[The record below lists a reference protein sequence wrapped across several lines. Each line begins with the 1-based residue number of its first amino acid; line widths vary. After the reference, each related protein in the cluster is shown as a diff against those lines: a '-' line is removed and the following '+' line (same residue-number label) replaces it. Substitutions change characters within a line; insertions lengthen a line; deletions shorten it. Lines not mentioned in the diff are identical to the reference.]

1 MLPATAAPTWTKNAI
16 NFKYLFQK
24 QHFQLASMQEHI
36 YYKALSKCQ
45 PNTRSDSQTLDK
57 FIIVISIIARGL
69 MGQFAH
75 VTQRHSTH
83 THSTHAFGEQSL
95 RRNMPF
101 KNIQQIGCEQL
112 AIHRM
117 HFLMLAKPSHTHGH
131 TDTQTMWCRRD
142 DSVWQRQHAHLFLYS
157 CWSASLS
164 LCACNDELWRIY
176 LLTLIQFVCVA
187 IDIYIYICICT
198 MSIASL
204 NTISLLHEYEVS
216 GWQSHFGRPF
226 RATARV
232 EHLWVAHSPN

>member
-1 MLPATAAPTWTKNAI
+1 
-16 NFKYLFQK
+16 
-24 QHFQLASMQEHI
+24 MQEHI

-83 THSTHAFGEQSL
+83 THSTHAFGEQLL

-142 DSVWQRQHAHLFLYS
+142 DSV
-157 CWSASLS
+157 
-164 LCACNDELWRIY
+164 
-176 LLTLIQFVCVA
+176 
-187 IDIYIYICICT
+187 
-198 MSIASL
+198 
-204 NTISLLHEYEVS
+204 
-216 GWQSHFGRPF
+216 
-226 RATARV
+226 
-232 EHLWVAHSPN
+232 